1 MRISKAITGLFVCGL
16 AVSVAVPV
24 FGQDGGRRQR
34 GGQQGGQ
41 QGGGQ
46 QGGGPGGGNR
56 QGGMGMMG
64 GQGLAG
70 LLAMEQVQ
78 THLKLDAAQKGELKT
93 LQESVESELRDI
105 FTDLRE
111 SGGDFASMREKIQ
124 EKSQGI
130 MGKLD
135 SKIEDILDPDQ
146 FDRLLGLFAQR
157 GLSQALTHK
166 AIGERLE
173 LSADTVKKV
182 REVDAESMTAMRDLF
197 PGPGA
202 GGQGGGRQ
210 GGGFGNFDREE
221 MRKRMEEMQE
231 KMQEARK
238 EAEEKMLALLSADQ
252 KEKLEELKGEK
263 FEFPEVRGMGFGGQG
278 GFGGG
283 QGAGGGRRG
292 GGGN

>member
-1 MRISKAITGLFVCGL
+1 MRISKAITGLFVSCL
-16 AVSVAVPV
+16 AISVAVPV
-24 FGQDGGRRQR
+24 FGQEGGRRQR
-34 GGQQGGQ
+34 GGQQGG
-41 QGGGQ
+41 
-46 QGGGPGGGNR
+46 PGGMFR

-93 LQESVESELRDI
+93 LQESVESELRDV

-111 SGGDFASMREKIQ
+111 SGGDFASMRDKIQ
-124 EKSQGI
+124 EKIQGV

-135 SKIEDILDPDQ
+135 AKIEDILDPDQ

-166 AIGERLE
+166 AISERLE

-182 REVDAESMTAMRDLF
+182 REVEAESMAAIRDLF

-210 GGGFGNFDREE
+210 GGGFGNFDPEE
-221 MRKRMEEMQE
+221 MRKRMEQMRE

-238 EAEEKMLALLSADQ
+238 EAEEKILALLTDDQ
-252 KEKLEELKGEK
+252 KEKLEALKGEK
-263 FEFPEVRGMGFGGQG
+263 FDFPEVRGFGFGGGQG
-278 GFGGG
+278 GFGFGGGGG
-283 QGAGGGRRG
+283 QGGGRRG

>member
-1 MRISKAITGLFVCGL
+1 M
-16 AVSVAVPV
+16 
-24 FGQDGGRRQR
+24 
-34 GGQQGGQ
+34 
-41 QGGGQ
+41 
-46 QGGGPGGGNR
+46 R

-111 SGGDFASMREKIQ
+111 SGGDFAAMRDKIQ
-124 EKSQGI
+124 EKTQGI

-182 REVDAESMTAMRDLF
+182 REVDAESAAAMRDLF

-210 GGGFGNFDREE
+210 GGGFGNFDRE
-221 MRKRMEEMQE
+221 RMEEMRE

-238 EAEEKMLALLSADQ
+238 EAEEKMLALLTADQ
-252 KEKLEELKGEK
+252 KQKLEELKGEK
-263 FEFPEVRGMGFGGQG
+263 FDFPEIRGFGFGGQG

-283 QGAGGGRRG
+283 QGGGGGRRG